1 MAVPTTKVYIYFNT
15 AYVEV
20 TQYVASISV
29 DRGKSRELD
38 RYTAGHA
45 SVTFHN
51 DSRIFDP
58 FNTVS
63 AYYPNV
69 VPRKLLKIET
79 SDLPI
84 FTGYIDDWDLNYD
97 ISGKSFA
104 TASVVDGFIRLAAA
118 ELDSFVTTSQLSS
131 ARITAILDRPEV
143 AWPAADRSI
152 ETGVTTLQ
160 ADTVAENVNALQ
172 YLQLVETSENG
183 KLFVN
188 ASGQL
193 TFKNRET
200 VPPLNASIV
209 FADDATANGVK
220 YNNIEVIYGS
230 ENLYNRVTITRAGGS
245 PQVSESGS
253 SQTKYGVSAFSIDGV
268 LLTSDTEASYLSSY
282 LVGLYDEPELRINSV
297 NVLLHDKTPAQVTN
311 ILDLD
316 ISDVVQVKFTPNATG
331 SVISQFGIIIGVKH
345 NVGIDTHSVTFQLGT
360 TLSSPLILD
369 NAIYGRLGGSAE
381 TYDQATITYDSLTV
395 NYDGTDLYGY
405 VLGY

>member
-15 AYVEV
+15 AYVDV
-20 TQYVASISV
+20 TQYVASVSV

-58 FNTVS
+58 FNTLS

-79 SDLPI
+79 SNLPI

-104 TASVVDGFIRLAAA
+104 SASVVDGFLRLSAA
-118 ELDSFVTTSQLSS
+118 ELDSFTATSQISS

-143 AWPAADRSI
+143 NWPAADRSI
-152 ETGVTTLQ
+152 DTGKTTLQ
-160 ADTVAENVNALQ
+160 ADLIAENTNALQ

-183 KLFVN
+183 KLFIN

-193 TFKNRET
+193 TFKSRAT
-200 VPPLNASIV
+200 IPPLNASLV
-209 FADDATANGVK
+209 FADDATVNGVG
-220 YNNIEVIYGS
+220 YNNIEVVYGS
-230 ENLYNRVTITRAGGS
+230 ENLYNRVTITREGGS
-245 PQVSESGS
+245 PQVSDSSS

-268 LLTSDTEASYLSSY
+268 LLTSDAEALELASY
-282 LVGLYDEPELRINSV
+282 LVGLYDEPELRINEV
-297 NVLLHDKTPAQVTN
+297 KVLLHDKTPTEVTD

-316 ISDVVQVKFTPNATG
+316 IADVVQVKFTPNQTG
-331 SVISQFGIIIGVKH
+331 SVISQFGIIIGVRH
-345 NVGIDTHSVTFQLGT
+345 SVGIDTHSVTFSLGT
-360 TLSSPLILD
+360 TANSPFVLD
-369 NAIYGRLGGSAE
+369 NAIYGRLSDSVE
-381 TYDQATITYDSLTV
+381 TYDLSTVSYDLETIQY
-395 NYDGTDLYGY
+395 NGTGLFGY

>member
-1 MAVPTTKVYIYFNT
+1 MSVPTTNVYIYFDT
-15 AYVEV
+15 AYVDV
-20 TQYVASISV
+20 TQYVASVSV

-45 SVTFHN
+45 SVIFHN

-58 FNTVS
+58 FNTLS

-79 SDLPI
+79 SNLPI
-84 FTGYIDDWDLNYD
+84 FTGYIDDWDLSYD

-104 TASVVDGFIRLAAA
+104 SASVVDGFLLLSAA
-118 ELDSFVTTSQLSS
+118 ELDSFTTTSQLSS

-143 AWPAADRSI
+143 NWPAADRSI
-152 ETGVTTLQ
+152 ETGITVLQ
-160 ADTVAENVNALQ
+160 ADVVPENQNALQ

-183 KLFVN
+183 KLFIN
-188 ASGQL
+188 TSGQL
-193 TFKNRET
+193 TFKNRAT

-209 FADDATANGVK
+209 FADDATANAVG
-220 YNNIEVIYGS
+220 YNNIEVVYGS
-230 ENLYNRVTITRAGGS
+230 ENLYNRVTITRLSGT
-245 PQVSESGS
+245 PQVSESSS

-282 LVGLYDEPELRINSV
+282 LVGLYDEPELRINEV
-297 NVLLHDKTPAQVTN
+297 TVLLHDKTPTEVTD

-316 ISDVVQVKFTPNATG
+316 IADVVEVKFTPNQTG
-331 SVISQFGIIIGVKH
+331 SQIDQYGIIIGVRH
-345 NVGIDTHSVTFQLGT
+345 SVGIDTHSVTFSLGT
-360 TLSSPLILD
+360 TLSSPFILD
-369 NAIYGRLGGSAE
+369 NAIYGRLGGPLE
-381 TYDQATITYDSLTV
+381 KYDTATITYDLV
-395 NYDGTDLYGY
+395 GVKYDGTEGYGY

>member
-15 AYVEV
+15 AYVDV
-20 TQYVASISV
+20 TQYVASVSV

-45 SVTFHN
+45 AVTFHN

-58 FNTVS
+58 FNTLS

-79 SDLPI
+79 SNLPI

-104 TASVVDGFIRLAAA
+104 SASVVDGFLRLSAA
-118 ELDSFVTTSQLSS
+118 ELDSFTTTSQLSS

-143 AWPAADRSI
+143 NWPVADRSI
-152 ETGVTTLQ
+152 ETGITTLQ
-160 ADTVAENVNALQ
+160 ADVVPENENALT

-183 KLFVN
+183 KLFINV
-188 ASGQL
+188 AGQL
-193 TFKNRET
+193 TFKSRAT
-200 VPPLNASIV
+200 IPPLNASLV
-209 FADDATANGVK
+209 FADDATVNGIG
-220 YNNIEVIYGS
+220 YNNIEVVYGS
-230 ENLYNRVTITRAGGS
+230 ENLYNRVTITRAGGT
-245 PQVSESGS
+245 PQVADSST

-268 LLTSDTEASYLSSY
+268 LLTSNTEALELASY
-282 LVGLYDEPELRINSV
+282 LVGLYDEPELRV
-297 NVLLHDKTPAQVTN
+297 NEVTVLLHDKTPTEVTD

-316 ISDVVQVKFTPNATG
+316 IADVVQVKFTPNQTG
-331 SVISQFGIIIGVKH
+331 SVISQFGIVIGVRH
-345 NVGIDTHSVTFQLGT
+345 SVGIDTHSVTFSLGT
-360 TLSSPLILD
+360 TANSPFVLD
-369 NAIYGRLGGSAE
+369 NAIYGRLSDSVE
-381 TYDQATITYDSLTV
+381 TYDLATVSYDLATV
-395 NYDGTDLYGY
+395 EYDGTGLFGY